1 MKSDWCMRRFLS
13 EEISFLFAIFPNG
26 PLTCATLMIS
36 LVCRDGIT
44 WCVVAGKSGSGHCPK
59 EWTRSQW
66 TANTLEK
73 SEQKRERAIVKEWEK
88 NVVAHDSSGLFLAR
102 GGGKRQM
109 SDKFRWLRGVLM
121 VSPVPRRV
129 MSRSLTGSVK
139 GEMRRKLVFL
149 RHCVRARMR
158 ACLCACVCVC
168 ANSVTKPSP

>member
-1 MKSDWCMRRFLS
+1 MHEKVFEQRNFLPFCNLPERTTDLCDS
-13 EEISFLFAIFPNG
+13 ND
-26 PLTCATLMIS
+26 LTC
-36 LVCRDGIT
+36 VQRRNH

-149 RHCVRARMR
+149 RHCVRAQMR